1 MGGVEFGFKLHKSG
15 CGEAGRLGLRFSSR
29 FRRIFGVLRSELVV
43 LVP

>member
-15 CGEAGRLGLRFSSR
+15 CGEAGKLGLRFSSR
-29 FRRIFGVLRSELVV
+29 LKGILGVLRSELVV